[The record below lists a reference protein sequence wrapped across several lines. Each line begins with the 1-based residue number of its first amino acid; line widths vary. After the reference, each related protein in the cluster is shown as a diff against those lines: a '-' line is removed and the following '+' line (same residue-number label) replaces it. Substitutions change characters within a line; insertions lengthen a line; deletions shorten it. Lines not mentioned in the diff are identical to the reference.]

1 MSSDHDGPHVE
12 VTAPAREPGTASDI
26 RLQLY
31 VLDPSLLADG
41 EVLATG
47 AEVRLDERVT
57 LRLLDAERYAA
68 HGGPHVMSFAV
79 EPAGGAPPGALA
91 ESVWRFLRRR
101 RGGRGI
107 VTARLAHRRWERPP
121 QPPAGAEAGERHE
134 LWVAIP
140 LGLDRR
146 ARRRIA
152 DFFAEVLAPPPDP
165 A

>member
-1 MSSDHDGPHVE
+1 MAAAGDAG
-12 VTAPAREPGTASDI
+12 APAHI
-26 RLQLY
+26 RLQVY

-41 EVLATG
+41 EAMATG
-47 AEVRLDERVT
+47 TAIRLDERVT
-57 LRLLDAERYAA
+57 LRLLDAERYAV

-79 EPAGGAPPGALA
+79 EPAAGAPPGALA
-91 ESVWRFLRRR
+91 ESLCRFLRRR

-107 VTARLAHRRWERPP
+107 VTARVVHRRWERPP
-121 QPPAGAEAGERHE
+121 QPPAGDAAGERHE

-152 DFFAEVLAPPPDP
+152 DFFAEALNPS
-165 A
+165 